1 MSQILAPVSPRG
13 GLTKRIQTKFYGSL
27 KDPPLGVCVN
37 NPLFPRL
44 ESLTYLLVPMGSG
57 GEEQRREE
65 GKLAI
70 LFWEFLLSNLLSP
83 LQEFL
88 APKESGG
95 DPRLRKIERAY
106 GLPILIPR
114 SGAGP

>member
-44 ESLTYLLVPMGSG
+44 ESLTYLLVPMGRG